1 MGRRSLSPAI
11 ATHLAQVFGS
21 APFSLD
27 EAVGSGLTRD
37 QVHRA
42 VRVGT
47 VRRLHPGVYAI
58 PTPGDITD
66 PTMPRAQQH
75 ALDSACGASH
85 RLKGSAVSHTSAA
98 LLLGLPIPRGEAGDA
113 HVTHPGARAR
123 ITSGVRIHSAALPPE
138 HIMIRDGLRLT
149 NPARTAVDIARMST
163 IPEALIC
170 LDAVL
175 RRTIEHTLYDATSL
189 RLAVHD
195 HSARQKAFAGVNSVI
210 TTQYRWTGVTSASS
224 ALRFADPAVESALE
238 SQSRGVLIAGGVP
251 RPECGMPVTGA
262 SGRVYWVDMLW
273 SQHGVIGECD
283 GAVKY
288 TAPDVLYREKLR
300 QEDLE
305 RAGWRVV
312 RWSYADVLRNPGRLI
327 ERILWALG
335 PATF

>member
-1 MGRRSLSPAI
+1 
-11 ATHLAQVFGS
+11 
-21 APFSLD
+21 
-27 EAVGSGLTRD
+27 
-37 QVHRA
+37 
-42 VRVGT
+42 
-47 VRRLHPGVYAI
+47 
-58 PTPGDITD
+58 
-66 PTMPRAQQH
+66 
-75 ALDSACGASH
+75 
-85 RLKGSAVSHTSAA
+85 
-98 LLLGLPIPRGEAGDA
+98 
-113 HVTHPGARAR
+113 
-123 ITSGVRIHSAALPPE
+123 
-138 HIMIRDGLRLT
+138 MIRDGLRLT
-149 NPARTAVDIARMST
+149 NPARTAIDIARMST

-224 ALRFADPAVESALE
+224 ALRFADPAAESALE

-288 TAPDVLYREKLR
+288 TAPDVLSIAKNYGRKTLSG
-300 QEDLE
+300 LGGGLF
-305 RAGWRVV
+305 AGRTPM
-312 RWSYADVLRNPGRLI
+312 SYATLADSSSGYSGNFLL
-327 ERILWALG
+327 
-335 PATF
+335 